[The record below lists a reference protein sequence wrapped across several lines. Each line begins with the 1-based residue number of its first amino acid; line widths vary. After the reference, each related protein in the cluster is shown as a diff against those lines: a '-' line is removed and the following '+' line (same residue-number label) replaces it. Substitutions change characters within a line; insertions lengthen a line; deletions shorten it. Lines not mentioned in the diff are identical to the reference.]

1 MVKKAPG
8 KELRCLR
15 QRLEQDPSP
24 ARNGMFSS
32 SAGAP
37 VESAPTGRGAS
48 PAGGGGAIAS
58 PMSSSDQPSL
68 TASAAWL
75 VVAKTLAFA
84 TTVAL
89 PLLLVRRLEKYDFG
103 IYKQVFLVINTAVA
117 TLPLGFGMSAFYFL
131 PRERERAGPVVLNV
145 ILFSAL
151 MGGIA
156 CVLLN
161 LFPSLL
167 VMLFKDATLLDYAPQ
182 IGVVILLWLIGGF
195 LEVVPIA
202 RGEPRMAMLFIVSSQ
217 MARTVLILGAAI
229 LLGTV
234 KSLLLAAAV
243 YGVVQDCLLFLYVR
257 SRFPG
262 FWRRFD
268 ARLLARQLTY
278 ALPFGLAGLLYTF
291 QNDLHNY
298 FVSRTFGAALFAV
311 YSIGCFQLPLVGIL
325 GDSIGQVMIS
335 RVSVLQH
342 QGANKE
348 IIELTAR
355 AMRKLA
361 FVYFPIFAFLL
372 VVGREFIELLF
383 TSRYLDSWPVFAVNL
398 WMLPLGILLYD
409 PIMRAFAEERHFLL
423 KLYIPLFAILFA
435 VLSIGTRRAGLV
447 GTIAIVV
454 AANVVVRVISVWKAA
469 KILHAR
475 WSDLRLFADI
485 GKIGIA
491 TLGAAL
497 VAALLRSSLLGLRPI
512 LILVIC
518 GVVFSLAYAAGALL
532 LHITT
537 AGERESA
544 VRLALRLVEL
554 LPGGADMAR
563 RRLARTH
570 GCPQ

>member
-1 MVKKAPG
+1 M
-8 KELRCLR
+8 
-15 QRLEQDPSP
+15 
-24 ARNGMFSS
+24 
-32 SAGAP
+32 
-37 VESAPTGRGAS
+37 
-48 PAGGGGAIAS
+48 II
-58 PMSSSDQPSL
+58 
-68 TASAAWL
+68 
-75 VVAKTLAFA
+75 AKTLAFA
-84 TTVAL
+84 TTIAL
-89 PLLLVRRLEKYDFG
+89 PLLLVRRLSQYDFG

-131 PRERERAGPVVLNV
+131 PRERERAGQVVLNV

-151 MGGIA
+151 MGTIA
-156 CVLLN
+156 CVLLI

-167 VMLFKDATLLDYAPQ
+167 AMLFKDATLLDYAPQ

-202 RGEPRMAMLFIVSSQ
+202 RGEPRMAMLLIVSSQ
-217 MARTVLILGAAI
+217 IARTMLILGAAV

-234 KSLLLAAAV
+234 KSLLLAAAA
-243 YGVVQDCLLFLYVR
+243 YGVVQDCLLLFYVR

-262 FWRRFD
+262 FWRHFD
-268 ARLLARQLTY
+268 ATLLGRQLTY
-278 ALPFGLAGLLYTF
+278 SLPLGLAGLLYTF

-311 YSIGCFQLPLVGIL
+311 YSLGCFQLPLVGIL
-325 GDSIGQVMIS
+325 GDSIGQIMIS

-342 QGANKE
+342 QGANRE

-361 FVYFPIFAFLL
+361 FVYFPLFGFLI
-372 VVGREFIELLF
+372 VVGREFISFLF

-398 WMLPLGILLYD
+398 WMLPLGIFLFD

-435 VLSIGTRRAGLV
+435 VLSLGTRRAGLV
-447 GTIAIVV
+447 GTIAIVL
-454 AANVVVRVISVWKAA
+454 AANVVVRVASVWKAV

-475 WSDLRLFADI
+475 WSDIRLFGDI
-485 GKIGIA
+485 GKISIA

-497 VAALLRSSLLGLRPI
+497 SAALLRSSLLGLKPI
-512 LILVIC
+512 LILSAC
-518 GVVFSLAYAAGALL
+518 GVLFCLAYVGGVLL
-532 LHITT
+532 LRITT
-537 AGERESA
+537 AGERETA
-544 VRLALRLVEL
+544 VRMALRLVEL

-563 RRLARTH
+563 RRLDRTR